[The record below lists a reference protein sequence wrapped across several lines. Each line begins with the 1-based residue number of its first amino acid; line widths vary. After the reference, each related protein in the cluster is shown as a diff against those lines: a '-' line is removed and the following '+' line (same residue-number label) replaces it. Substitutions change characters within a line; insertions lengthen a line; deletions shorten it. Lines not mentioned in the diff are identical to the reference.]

1 MQLDNNTSSI
11 ISSKNSLIENV
22 QKWVLIDTQLKII
35 NEKTKKLRDMKHDT
49 TKSICEYMKSQPS
62 NQIGITDGELRIY
75 EKKEYSQLT
84 FSYIESK
91 LSEII
96 PEKENVEYIVRYLKE
111 KREITNV
118 KDIRR
123 IDRKK
128 IET

>member
-1 MQLDNNTSSI
+1 MQSDNTSLI
-11 ISSKNSLIENV
+11 TPSKTSLIENV

-35 NEKTKKLRDMKHDT
+35 NEKTKRLREMKNVT
-49 TKSICEYMKSQPS
+49 TKTICEYMKSQTT

-75 EKKEYSQLT
+75 DKKEYSPLT
-84 FSYIESK
+84 FSYIESR

-96 PEKENVEYIVRYLKE
+96 PEKDNVEYIIRYLKE